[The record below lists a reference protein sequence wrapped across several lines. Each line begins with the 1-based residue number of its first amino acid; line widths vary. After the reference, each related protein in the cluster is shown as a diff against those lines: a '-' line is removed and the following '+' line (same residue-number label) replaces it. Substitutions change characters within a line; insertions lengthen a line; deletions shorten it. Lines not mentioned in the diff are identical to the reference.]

1 MLSLDPHKV
10 EELAFTWFFFC
21 HLIHISLKNKRDLL
35 LLRLSISISMCKVLQ
50 NRKTNWFYTFWV
62 KKTPTSND
70 PVDPCNS
77 DAIQV
82 MATWSSWF
90 WIAVFAVDFLF
101 LWLIFYFCSWFLI
114 FCLWECF
121 ADGEERE
128 RKWVKLEIIKILN
141 ARTTITMMWVF
152 FLLKMCKMSTFS
164 LFCTTWHQLFLDLV
178 FDTRCSVIGLEWL
191 GLSLLRLFAW
201 LLGWFISFDQVM
213 VWCKCFFGLIV
224 YAIIPRII
232 NYHNKIY
239 KI

>member
-1 MLSLDPHKV
+1 MNANFPSILCAHAHTHTQK
-10 EELAFTWFFFC
+10 
-21 HLIHISLKNKRDLL
+21 LL
-35 LLRLSISISMCKVLQ
+35 FI
-50 NRKTNWFYTFWV
+50 FYTYFY
-62 KKTPTSND
+62 KTPTSND

-152 FLLKMCKMSTFS
+152 FLLKMCK
-164 LFCTTWHQLFLDLV
+164 
-178 FDTRCSVIGLEWL
+178 IGYFFY
-191 GLSLLRLFAW
+191 FAT
-201 LLGWFISFDQVM
+201 LYTY
-213 VWCKCFFGLIV
+213 WC
-224 YAIIPRII
+224 
-232 NYHNKIY
+232 
-239 KI
+239 